1 MKNLNNI
8 IAVSATAL
16 LMVSCDNDWNPDKLL
31 STDGEVLFTSMN
43 VDVDNSIKETLP
55 ATGVD
60 VNDYS
65 VSITNTATHAVCG
78 NWKYSDMP
86 QVITLPAGDYK
97 IDIENAPLQAAAWDS
112 PYYHVDRLFSVKEN
126 EICSLG
132 EMTCVLS
139 NVAVSVRYSDALKA
153 ALGNDVNVTVSAA
166 DNASL
171 DFSAD
176 EARIGYFAMPDDAST
191 LVASF
196 SGTINGHYTT
206 LVKTFT
212 GIKTGQH
219 HYVTFS
225 VNNGS
230 IDPGLIIDADITFD
244 DVDIDIP
251 GGEDPDPGDRPGEDG
266 APTITS
272 QTLDL
277 NGVNTVTDDL
287 VARVDIAAPNGIEK
301 LEVTIISESLTPEE
315 LQGVG
320 LTDHFDL
327 AHPGEFDDALQGLG
341 FQTGSDII
349 GKESLTF
356 DISSFMPLLVF
367 FPGNHN
373 FKLDVTDSKGLTVSA
388 TLKFY
393 TPQQ

>member
-1 MKNLNNI
+1 M
-8 IAVSATAL
+8 AL
-16 LMVSCDNDWNPDKLL
+16 LLVSCDNDWEPEKLL
-31 STDGEVLFTSMN
+31 SSDGEVLFTSMN
-43 VDVDNSIKETLP
+43 LDVDNSIKETLP
-55 ATGVD
+55 STGLD
-60 VNDYS
+60 VNDYTVS
-65 VSITNTATHAVCG
+65 VTSMATDAVCG
-78 NWKYSDMP
+78 RWKYGEMP
-86 QVITLPAGDYK
+86 QVLTLPVGDYK
-97 IDIENAPLQAAAWDS
+97 IDVENAPLQAAAWDS
-112 PYYHVDRLFSVKEN
+112 PFYHASNSFSIKEN
-126 EICSLG
+126 EIYSLG
-132 EMTCVLS
+132 DMTCVLS

-153 ALGNDVNVTVSAA
+153 ALGDDVKVTITAA
-166 DNASL
+166 DNAAL
-171 DFSAD
+171 DYSAD
-176 EARIGYFAMPDDAST
+176 ETRIGYFAMPAGAST

-196 SGTINGHYTT
+196 SGTVNGHPTS
-206 LVKTFT
+206 LLKTFT
-212 GIKTGQH
+212 GIEAGQH

-287 VARVDIAAPNGIEK
+287 VARVDIVAPNGIDK
-301 LEVTIISESLTPEE
+301 LEVTIVSESLTPEE
-315 LQGVG
+315 LAGVG

-341 FQTGSDII
+341 FQTGNDII

-367 FPGNHN
+367 FPGDHN
-373 FKLDVTDSKGLTVSA
+373 FRLDVTDSKGLKVSA
-388 TLKFY
+388 NLKFH